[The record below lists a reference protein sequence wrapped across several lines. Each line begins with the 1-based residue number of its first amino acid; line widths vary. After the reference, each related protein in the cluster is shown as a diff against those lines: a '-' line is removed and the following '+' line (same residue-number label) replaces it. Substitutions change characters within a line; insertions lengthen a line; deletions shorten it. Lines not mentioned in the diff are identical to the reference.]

1 MASRDRRRADER
13 REGRIVLIQKMVR
26 FFIWGV
32 ASRKRAVIDLLH
44 TMGVLHADDEDRDY
58 GETLSDLKRLKF
70 LSATVQ
76 GMVEVLEWRSWDEV
90 SEERLQ
96 WAHQWISSFDEE
108 ILGDLEESLEAFRER
123 LQGLVQEKKS
133 LQETLRIL
141 RSSHRDVTHFSSFF
155 EEEQKR
161 GNRVSLWWV
170 PAGIYGRILQ
180 EVRVVLRKFTPVK
193 ERVSLRYHSVKTGH
207 DDLLVSFSIPPLAQN
222 SLEKLF
228 EEENVVAWRPPPAFT
243 KFTHHESVAAIE
255 SGLHWVPKR
264 LQEIEEELERTK
276 KNWGPKLGA
285 VLMLIED
292 RVEALQMENRAL
304 SQGEMFS
311 LFGWIP
317 QDQAKAVEDGLREN
331 FGSQIFVEWRKPL
344 GGELLQVPTSLKNPK
359 IFDPFHLFLKLLSL
373 PPYTGID
380 PTIMIGIFFPLFSGC
395 MVGDA
400 GYGLLIGGI
409 GFFLYRSKKSE
420 ILRMVGM
427 IFFHLAFWSI
437 LWGFAYGEFFGDVG
451 LRLFNMHPLWL
462 ERSHVVLPVMVFSII
477 LGLAHVGLGL
487 ILGVFEG
494 LRHKNRHLWME
505 RLGMLGIIIGLLLL
519 GAGLY
524 EILPPHAGIA
534 VLVSGLVC
542 VIFGGGLGGMIE
554 TLSAIGNIL
563 SYVRIA
569 AIGLS
574 SAILAMVASTFVDV
588 LGASVF
594 GLLLAV
600 LLHLLNIV
608 LAFAGSGLHA
618 ARLHYVEFL
627 GKFYSGQG
635 RPYVPFAKRRSAS
648 WKKH

>member
-1 MASRDRRRADER
+1 M
-13 REGRIVLIQKMVR
+13 IQKMVR

-108 ILGDLEESLEAFRER
+108 VLGDLEESLEAFRER

-207 DDLLVSFSIPPLAQN
+207 DDLLVSFSIPPLAQS

-292 RVEALQMENRAL
+292 RVEALQMENKAL

-317 QDQAKAVEDGLREN
+317 QDQAKAVEDGLRES

-477 LGLAHVGLGL
+477 LGLVHVGLGL

>member
-1 MASRDRRRADER
+1 
-13 REGRIVLIQKMVR
+13 LIQKMVR
-26 FFIWGV
+26 FFVWGV
-32 ASRKRAVIDLLH
+32 ASRKREVIDLLH
-44 TMGVLHADDEDRDY
+44 TMGVLHTDEEDRDY
-58 GETLSDLKRLKF
+58 GETLSNLKRLKF
-70 LSATVQ
+70 LSATLQ
-76 GMVEVLEWRSWDEV
+76 GMVDVLEWSDWNTV

-96 WAHQWISSFDEE
+96 WAQQWISSFDSKVLQD
-108 ILGDLEESLEAFRER
+108 IEESLDAFRER
-123 LQGLVQEKKS
+123 LQGLAHEKKS

-141 RSSHRDVTHFSSFF
+141 RSSHRDVVHFSSFF
-155 EEEQKR
+155 EEEQRR

-170 PAGIYGRILQ
+170 PGGSYARMLQ
-180 EVRVVLRKFTPVK
+180 EVRGVLRKFTPVK

-207 DDLLVSFSIPPLAQN
+207 DDLLVSFSVPPLAQDA
-222 SLEKLF
+222 LEKLF

-243 KFTHHESVAAIE
+243 KFTHHDSVAAIE

-264 LQEIEEELERTK
+264 LKEIDAELERTR
-276 KNWGPKLGA
+276 NAWGPKLGA
-285 VLMLIED
+285 MLMLIED
-292 RVEALQMENRAL
+292 RMEALQVENKTL

-311 LFGWIP
+311 LFGWVP
-317 QDQAKAVEDGLREN
+317 QDRAEAVEKELGER
-331 FGSQIFVEWRKPL
+331 FQSQVFVEWRKPL
-344 GGELLQVPTSLKNPK
+344 GGELAQVPTSLKNPK

-373 PPYTGID
+373 PTYTGMD

-400 GYGLLIGGI
+400 GYGLLIGVI
-409 GFFLYRSKKSE
+409 GFFLYRSQKSE
-420 ILRMVGM
+420 IFRMVGM

-462 ERSHVVLPVMVFSII
+462 ERSHVVLPVMVFSVT

-487 ILGVFEG
+487 LLGVFEG
-494 LRHKNRHLWME
+494 IKHKNHHLWME
-505 RLGMLGIIIGLLLL
+505 RLGMLGIILGLLLL
-519 GAGLY
+519 GAWLF
-524 EILPPHAGIA
+524 EILPPHAGGA
-534 VLVSGLVC
+534 VLVAGLVC
-542 VIFGGGLGGMIE
+542 VVFGGGLGGMIE

-588 LGASVF
+588 LGVSVF
-594 GLLLAV
+594 GILLAV

-627 GKFYSGQG
+627 GKFYTGQG
-635 RPYVPFAKRRSAS
+635 KPYVPFAKRRSAS